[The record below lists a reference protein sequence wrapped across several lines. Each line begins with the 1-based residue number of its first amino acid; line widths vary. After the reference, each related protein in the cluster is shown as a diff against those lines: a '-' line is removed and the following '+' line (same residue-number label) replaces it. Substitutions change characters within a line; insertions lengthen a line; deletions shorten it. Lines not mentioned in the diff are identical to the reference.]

1 MIAVDSSVW
10 IDNLRNLD
18 TQQVKKLA
26 AIANPY
32 EILVGD
38 IVLLEVLRGL
48 RDEQQASLVENEMRQ
63 YRIVPMLDGLLAV
76 KAAANYRYLRAMG
89 VTIRKSADLIIGTFC
104 VERGHV
110 LLHADRDF
118 DAMQKHLGLRIY

>member
-38 IVLLEVLRGL
+38 IVLLDVLRGL

-104 VERGHV
+104 IERGHV

>member
-104 VERGHV
+104 IERGHV